1 MLRVILYEHLHELD
15 NLKFIRDDKL
25 PVRVICPS
33 PMLSDIYQ
41 NAYGNGNKRI
51 VVDTISRFISNE
63 LGREFGKD
71 FFNQIITKSD
81 LLLTLAVAWKKKWI
95 HLPYQT
101 FTLVF
106 NLFTEL
112 RSFTVNRDLISEVL
126 NDLDQ
131 NYQEA
136 ISYFWVLM
144 DQLDLID
151 EHQAYY
157 LLSEVFR
164 RPESS
169 LDQDQNESLVFW
181 GFNYLTSLQID
192 LIKSISLRR
201 DVYIPF
207 PAKVYKNAVAS
218 DWIKWLH
225 PAEDV
230 NIKTNHQVVRVVEFP
245 PGKLCEAMSNLLNSD
260 HLTAADIYLAQKKP
274 TFDQLM
280 EIPINQISF
289 KVPNNIFTNSLKKVS
304 DSIIKLWLNNEKV
317 LRAED
322 LKLFLQNQI
331 EQKLKIENHYRD
343 FNAIKILLSYKKSLE
358 AWRNLSEMN
367 ENLSLFDLTIIEKY
381 LELGLPRT
389 YYLSL
394 LKQTSGFRA
403 FGLESLIGFSGDR
416 KKILCISSDYADLK
430 KDETFYDENI
440 FGFLSTIGPI
450 KRAAFDFSFYK
461 YYLQELLMS
470 QNVVLLL
477 ESGLQDR
484 SVVWKDV
491 LEGFRLEKI
500 NLNKDENK
508 IKKITDYLN
517 DYVENQTWDKM
528 SISPTGFQLWLDCP
542 RKYYF
547 QVIKKIRDKSTF
559 TTQISPAFLGN
570 LQHAIVEYWLNDSVL
585 WSEAEHVAYCQKF
598 LVEELSKEAIILNPF
613 DFEQALNE
621 IIIFSKNGISVLKS
635 LKEKFNVTRYVFE
648 KSIHQEDD
656 KTIFTG
662 RVDVIGYTKNGIF
675 LIDMKRSKS
684 SVPSLG
690 EIKSFVKIQL
700 PYYLTHLV
708 NDEIVIFAG
717 YLCLADITE
726 SMFFSFQNKAMEVLV
741 EENLV
746 KPKTSDN
753 KNFHF
758 DEWIKDYKQ
767 TEVTEL
773 IKLANEKKYLASP
786 RTSKDCEWCVV
797 KNICARGE

>member
-25 PVRVICPS
+25 LVRVICPN
-33 PMLSDIYQ
+33 PILSDIYQ
-41 NAYGNGNKRI
+41 NTYGNGNKRL

-63 LGREFGKD
+63 LAHEFGKD

-81 LLLTLAVAWKKKWI
+81 LMLTLAVAWKKKWI

-101 FTLVF
+101 FNLAF

-112 RSFTVNRDLISEVL
+112 RSFTVNKDLVSEVL
-126 NDLDQ
+126 SDVNQ

-136 ISYFWVLM
+136 ISYFWLLM
-144 DQLDLID
+144 DQLGLID

-157 LLSEVFR
+157 LLSEILR
-164 RPESS
+164 RPESN
-169 LDQDQNESLVFW
+169 LRQDRNETLVFW
-181 GFNYLTSLQID
+181 GFNHLTSLQID
-192 LIKSISLRR
+192 LIKSMSLRR

-207 PAKVYKNAVAS
+207 PAEVYKNAVAS

-230 NIKTNHQVVRVVEFP
+230 KIKTNHPVVRVIEFS
-245 PGKLCEAMSNLLNSD
+245 PGKLCEAMSTLLKAD

-280 EIPINQISF
+280 EIPINQLSF
-289 KVPNNIFTNSLKKVS
+289 KVPNNIFTNSLKNVS
-304 DSIIKLWLNNEKV
+304 DLIIELWQDNEQA
-317 LRAED
+317 LHAED

-331 EQKLKIENHYRD
+331 EQKLKVATNNRD

-358 AWRNLSEMN
+358 NWRNLSDMN
-367 ENLSLFDLTIIEKY
+367 ENLLLFDLKIIEKY

-389 YYLSL
+389 YYLPL
-394 LKQTSGFRA
+394 LKQTSDFRA
-403 FGLESLIGFSGDR
+403 FGLESLVGFAEDR

-430 KDETFYDENI
+430 KDETFYDENL
-440 FGFLSTIGPI
+440 FSFLSTIGPI

-470 QNVVLLL
+470 QNVVLLI
-477 ESGLQDR
+477 ESGLSDR
-484 SVVWKDV
+484 NVAWREI
-491 LEGFRLEKI
+491 LEGFFLEKI
-500 NLNKDENK
+500 SFNKDENK
-508 IKKITDYLN
+508 IKQITDYLN
-517 DYVENQTWDKM
+517 GYVENQARDKIV
-528 SISPTGFQLWLDCP
+528 ISPTGFQLWLDCP

-547 QVIKKIRDKSTF
+547 QVIKKIRDNSTY
-559 TTQISPAFLGN
+559 TSQITPAFLGN
-570 LQHAIVEYWLNDSVL
+570 LQHAIVQYWLSDSVL
-585 WSEAEHVAYCQKF
+585 WSEADHVDYCQEF
-598 LVEELSKEAIILNPF
+598 LEVELGKAAIILSPF
-613 DFEQALNE
+613 DFEQSLNE
-621 IIIFSKNGISVLKS
+621 IRTFSKNGIFVLKS
-635 LKEKFNVTRYVFE
+635 LKEKFNVTQYVFE
-648 KSIHQEDD
+648 KSIRQEDD

-662 RVDVIGYTKNGIF
+662 RIDVIGYTEKGIF
-675 LIDMKRSKS
+675 LIDFKRSKS

-690 EIKSFVKIQL
+690 EIKQFVKIQL
-700 PYYLTHLV
+700 PYYLTHLA
-708 NDEIVIFAG
+708 DRETVIFAG

-726 SMFFSFQNKAMEVLV
+726 SMFFSFQSEAMDVLV

-746 KPKTSDN
+746 KPKTADN

-758 DEWIKDYKQ
+758 DAWIMNYKQ
-767 TEVTEL
+767 KETAEL
-773 IKLANEKKYLASP
+773 KKLANEKNYLASP
-786 RTSKDCEWCVV
+786 RSSKDCEWCVV